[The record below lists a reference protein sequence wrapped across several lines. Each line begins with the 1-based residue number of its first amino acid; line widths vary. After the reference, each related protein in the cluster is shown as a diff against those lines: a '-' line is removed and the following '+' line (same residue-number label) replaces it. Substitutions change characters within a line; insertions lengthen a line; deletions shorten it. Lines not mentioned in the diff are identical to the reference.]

1 MVTRLQIN
9 NMPKACP
16 YIVNVRQTPN
26 RYMKRKPHGFFAVA
40 MLAAVAL
47 GPSSFAT
54 PTDDDFDSF
63 MSGAMSDF
71 DSFLDQANRDFS
83 NFMRE
88 PWKEFEGQ
96 KPVENIERPKPVVQP
111 TVNAVPEM
119 PEQLAPVAEPAQ
131 KPQMPARKGPV
142 IVVRRGGE
150 PSQADKPSPQQ
161 PKAETPKAKPQQ
173 PKTESTPQTM
183 APQPAKTPE
192 APVQPVKPQRQKPQ
206 PVEPDPDGGLAVQF
220 GGVTYH
226 VSDAMSG
233 AVPRLS
239 RLDENGISDVYEGL
253 FRTDWQPLVKDL
265 KKLRKNGL
273 NSDWALFL
281 FVKDVAEK
289 LASGNESKVLRQ
301 FLLNQLGYKARVAI
315 VPAERRL
322 ALYVPADCQLYGA
335 VFVDVGSVR
344 YYDTDA
350 RAPYSFLMCEKE
362 APAAKNRMAMR
373 LEALPRLG
381 GKTVVSTHT
390 GKGISAALTVKASV
404 PEALA
409 EFYNRIPQCD
419 FGVYSCSPVNAAFAD
434 NVLGAL
440 RPAIAGLD
448 KTSAAALL
456 LDYVQSA
463 FDYATDGQQF
473 GYEKPF
479 FVEEL
484 FVYPKCD
491 CEDRSVFYRYL
502 VSELLGLDVV
512 LLEYP
517 NHLATAV
524 KFDTDVKG
532 DYVMA
537 AGQKYT
543 VCDPTYIGA
552 GIGMAMPTF
561 KGVKPKVIKL

>member
-1 MVTRLQIN
+1 MK
-9 NMPKACP
+9 KASR
-16 YIVNVRQTPN
+16 IAFVL
-26 RYMKRKPHGFFAVA
+26 GA
-40 MLAAVAL
+40 LAAVVVPA
-47 GPSSFAT
+47 GFAGGR
-54 PTDDDFDSF
+54 DSDDFDAF

-71 DSFLDQANRDFS
+71 DSFLDQANRDFI

-88 PWKEFEGQ
+88 PWKEFEGK

-111 TVNAVPEM
+111 AVG
-119 PEQLAPVAEPAQ
+119 AEPMPSYADEPVVEKAKEPQQ
-131 KPQMPARKGPV
+131 KRKGPV
-142 IVVRRGGE
+142 IVVRRGQQPSKPTK
-150 PSQADKPSPQQ
+150 PSQSSAPT
-161 PKAETPKAKPQQ
+161 KAA
-173 PKTESTPQTM
+173 TPQPQ
-183 APQPAKTPE
+183 APAQPQK
-192 APVQPVKPQRQKPQ
+192 PVDKPQ
-206 PVEPDPDGGLAVQF
+206 PKPQPERVVDTPVSDVGTGGLAVPF
-220 GGVTYH
+220 AGITYH
-226 VSDAMSG
+226 VSDALKG

-253 FRTDWQPLVKDL
+253 FRADWKPLADDL
-265 KKLRKNGL
+265 KKLRGNGL

-281 FVKDVAEK
+281 FVRDVAEK

-335 VFVDVGSVR
+335 VFVDVGNVR

-362 APAAKNRMAMR
+362 APAAKKLMVMRM
-373 LEALPRLG
+373 EALPRLG
-381 GKTVVSTHT
+381 GKAATTTHT
-390 GKGISAALTVKASV
+390 GKGLSAALSATASV
-404 PEALA
+404 PQALA
-409 EFYNRIPQCD
+409 DFYNRIPQCD
-419 FGVYSCSPVNAAFAD
+419 FGVYSCSPVNAAFAR

-440 RPAIAGLD
+440 RPAVAGLG
-448 KTSAAALL
+448 KTQAAALL

-502 VSELLGLDVV
+502 VRELLGLDVV

-524 KFDTDVKG
+524 RFDSDVKG
-532 DYVMA
+532 DYVVVD
-537 AGQKYT
+537 GQRYA

-561 KGVKPKVIKL
+561 KGIAPKVIRL